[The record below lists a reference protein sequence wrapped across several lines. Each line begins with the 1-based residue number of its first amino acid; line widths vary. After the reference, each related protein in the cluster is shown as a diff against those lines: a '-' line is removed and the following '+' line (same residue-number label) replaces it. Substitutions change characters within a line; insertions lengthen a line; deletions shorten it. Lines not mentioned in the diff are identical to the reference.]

1 MEGINSLAR
10 ERQVLPLETVHLAQ
24 HTQGRSKTQI
34 ASTPPKDSPRIAQGD
49 GGYGGGST
57 FIEGQ
62 VSAAVA
68 LVTNVPYTL
77 VE

>member
-34 ASTPPKDSPRIAQGD
+34 ASTPPKEMAVT
-49 GGYGGGST
+49 GGGVRLLKDR
-57 FIEGQ
+57 FRLQ
-62 VSAAVA
+62 
-68 LVTNVPYTL
+68 
-77 VE
+77 